1 MERISK
7 KYIIFA
13 AQTTDNNNKTQNKMT
28 KLYLVRHGETIDN
41 AAQIM
46 QGQTDGQLNAKG
58 ITQAEEVARK
68 MANEHI
74 DVFVSSDLRR
84 SIQTCEIIAQ
94 PHQQKVVTTSLI
106 RERDWGDF
114 TGKHIPTLPQDPKD
128 WPDNIESLEKMKSRA
143 QNFLTWLKVTYP
155 DKTILAVGHG
165 IINKAI
171 QSVYYKRP
179 MNEIEKMGNA
189 EVRVLIL

>member
-1 MERISK
+1 M
-7 KYIIFA
+7 
-13 AQTTDNNNKTQNKMT
+13 TT
-28 KLYLVRHGETIDN
+28 LYLVRHGETVDN

-46 QGQTDGQLNAKG
+46 QGQTPGRLNEKG
-58 ITQAEEVARK
+58 IEQAEEVARK
-68 MANEHI
+68 MANDHI
-74 DVFVSSDLRR
+74 DVFVSSDLYR
-84 SIQTCEIIAQ
+84 SMQTCAIIAR
-94 PHQQKVVTTSLI
+94 PHLEDGLFEDEILSNIVTTPLI

-114 TGKHIPTLPQDPKD
+114 TGKFIPSLPKDPKD
-128 WPDNIESLEKMKSRA
+128 WPDNIEGLEKMKSRA
-143 QNFLTWLKVTYP
+143 QNFLTWLKVAYP

-179 MNEIEKMGNA
+179 MNQIEKMANA

>member
-1 MERISK
+1 M
-7 KYIIFA
+7 
-13 AQTTDNNNKTQNKMT
+13 TT
-28 KLYLVRHGETIDN
+28 LYLVRHGETVDN

-46 QGQTDGQLNAKG
+46 QGQTPGRLNEKG
-58 ITQAEEVARK
+58 IEQAEEVARK
-68 MANEHI
+68 MANDHI
-74 DVFVSSDLRR
+74 DVFASSDLYR
-84 SIQTCEIIAQ
+84 SMQTCAIIAR
-94 PHQQKVVTTSLI
+94 PHLEDGLSEDEILSNIVTTPLI

-114 TGKHIPTLPQDPKD
+114 TGKFIPSLPKDPKD
-128 WPDNIESLEKMKSRA
+128 WPDNIEGLEKMKSRA
-143 QNFLTWLKVTYP
+143 QNFLTWLKVAYP

-179 MNEIEKMGNA
+179 MNQIEKMVNA

>member
-1 MERISK
+1 
-7 KYIIFA
+7 
-13 AQTTDNNNKTQNKMT
+13 MT
-28 KLYLVRHGETIDN
+28 KLYVVRHGETVDN

-46 QGQTDGQLNAKG
+46 QGQTPGKLNATG
-58 ITQAEEVARK
+58 IAQAEEVARK
-68 MANEHI
+68 MANDHI
-74 DVFVSSDLRR
+74 DVFISSDLYR
-84 SIQTCEIIAQ
+84 SIQTCEIIAL
-94 PHQQKVVTTSLI
+94 PHFQDEKSMKQAMITTPLI

-114 TGKHIPTLPQDPKD
+114 TGKFIPSLPKNPKD
-128 WPDNIESLEKMKSRA
+128 WPDNIESIEKMKSRA

-171 QSVYYKRP
+171 QSVYFKRP

>member
-1 MERISK
+1 
-7 KYIIFA
+7 
-13 AQTTDNNNKTQNKMT
+13 MT
-28 KLYLVRHGETIDN
+28 KLYLVRHGETVDN
-41 AAQIM
+41 AAHIM
-46 QGQTDGQLNAKG
+46 QGQTPGELNAKG
-58 ITQAEEVARK
+58 ISQAENVARK

-74 DVFVSSDLRR
+74 DAFVSSDLKR
-84 SIQTCEIIAQ
+84 SIQTCEIIA
-94 PHQQKVVTTSLI
+94 HSHRQQVVTTSLI

-114 TGKHIPTLPQDPKD
+114 TGKFIPDLPKNPKD
-128 WPDNIESLEKMKSRA
+128 WPNNIESIEKMKSRA

-155 DKTILAVGHG
+155 NKVVLAVGHG

-171 QSVYYKRP
+171 QSVYFKRP

>member
-1 MERISK
+1 MI
-7 KYIIFA
+7 
-13 AQTTDNNNKTQNKMT
+13 
-28 KLYLVRHGETIDN
+28 KLYLVRHGETVDN
-41 AAQIM
+41 IAKIL
-46 QGQTDGQLNAKG
+46 QGQTPGKLNEVG
-58 ITQAEEVARK
+58 IAQAEEVARK

-74 DVFVSSDLRR
+74 DVFISSDLRR
-84 SIQTCEIIAQ
+84 SIQTCEIIAK
-94 PHQQKVVTTSLI
+94 PHFPESADKALKEEIITTPLI

-114 TGKHIPTLPQDPKD
+114 TGKFIPSLPKDPKD

-155 DKTILAVGHG
+155 DRTILAVGHG

-171 QSVYYKRP
+171 QSVYFKRP
-179 MNEIEKMGNA
+179 MNEIEKMANA